1 MKTCTVCK
9 IDKNISCFGVEKRT
23 KSGFQASCKECN
35 NLRGKERYLKIK
47 EYAKKQAIEYRN
59 KNYQKRIEIERKS
72 RLKNKEKYR
81 MLRSERQ
88 SYRNY
93 AINSR
98 RFLIL
103 PKELKKIYNSGC
115 FKCGSNENQSLD
127 HIVPISRGG
136 NHSVGNIMTLCK
148 NCNAS
153 KGNKYLVQWLYKK
166 EVINNGTHGRNKC
179 R

>member
-1 MKTCTVCK
+1 MKTCTKCK
-9 IDKNISCFGVEKRT
+9 ILKPTLDFGVEKRT
-23 KSGFQASCKECN
+23 KIGLQAACKACQN
-35 NLRGKERYLKIK
+35 NRGKKRYSQIK
-47 EYAKKQAIEYRN
+47 EYAKKQATEYRN
-59 KNYQKRIEIERKS
+59 SNYQKRIEIERKS

-103 PKELKKIYNSGC
+103 PKELKKIYSSEC
-115 FKCGSNENQSLD
+115 FKCGSNKNQSLD

-136 NHSVGNIMTLCK
+136 SHSIGNIMTLCK

-166 EVINNGTHGRNKC
+166 EVK
-179 R
+179 